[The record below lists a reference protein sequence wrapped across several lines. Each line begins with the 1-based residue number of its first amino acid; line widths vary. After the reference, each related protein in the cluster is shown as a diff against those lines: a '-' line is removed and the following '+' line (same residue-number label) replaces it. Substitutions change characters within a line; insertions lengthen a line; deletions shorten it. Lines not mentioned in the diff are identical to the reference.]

1 MSLAVIPARGGSR
14 RIHRKNIK
22 KFCGK
27 PIIAWTI
34 AAARKS
40 NCFERIIVS
49 TEDSEIAEVAQ
60 QYGADVPFMR
70 PLHLADDYCG
80 TIPVVANAVEWMIGA
95 GYHPKF
101 TCCLY
106 PTAPLISG
114 EIIKTAFNKLL
125 VNDNNFVFPV
135 TTFPYPIQRALRV
148 NEKGKLQMFSPEL
161 FNTRSQDLQA
171 AYHDAGQF
179 YWGKTQA
186 WLTQDNIYTS
196 NSDVVIMSRY
206 RVQDIDTIEDWRQ
219 AELMFDLL
227 NKSDLD

>member
-34 AAARKS
+34 DAALKS
-40 NCFERIIVS
+40 NCFDRIIVS
-49 TEDSEIAEVAQ
+49 TEDPEIAEVAQ
-60 QYGADVPFMR
+60 QYGADVPFIR
-70 PLHLADDYCG
+70 PVNLADDYCA
-80 TIPVVANAVEWMIGA
+80 TMPVVSNAVEWMMEN
-95 GYHPKF
+95 GYHPKY

-106 PTAPLISG
+106 PTAPLIS
-114 EIIKTAFNKLL
+114 EDIIKSAFNKLL
-125 VNDNNFVFPV
+125 VGGNNFVFPV
-135 TTFPYPIQRALRV
+135 TTYPYPIQRALRV
-148 NEKGKLQMFSPEL
+148 NIDGNLQMLSPEL

-171 AYHDAGQF
+171 TYHDAGQF

-186 WLTQDNIYTS
+186 WLTEDNIFMS
-196 NSDVVIMSRY
+196 DSDVVMVPRY

-219 AELMFDLL
+219 AELMFEVL
-227 NKSDLD
+227 NKSGLD

>member
-186 WLTQDNIYTS
+186 WLTQVNIYTS
-196 NSDVVIMSRY
+196 NSDVVIVSRY